1 MTNIKEWYEKPK
13 PDSRSSLFN
22 FLTKD
27 EKEALKKIKRQIRTF
42 ERMNTK
48 EYEKLQSE
56 YAECIFCLIESF
68 VKEEDKEQIKA
79 KVQEYVSEYILDFN
93 NVKALSIALRIL
105 TEYLQ
110 VNENQD
116 DERTYR
122 LAEELSELKRE
133 MSMFYEL
140 LGLFRR

>member
-1 MTNIKEWYEKPK
+1 MIDLRDWYAKPR
-13 PDSRSSLFN
+13 PDSRSSLSK

-68 VKEEDKEQIKA
+68 VKEEDKEQIKQ
-79 KVQEYVSEYILDFN
+79 KIEEEVRSISIVDLN
-93 NVKALSIALRIL
+93 NTKILSIAKKVYA
-105 TEYLQ
+105 EYNNISCPL
-110 VNENQD
+110 D
-116 DERTYR
+116 DSIAYR
-122 LAEELSELKRE
+122 LSEE
-133 MSMFYEL
+133 FYEL
-140 LGLFRR
+140 LGGGKV

>member
-1 MTNIKEWYEKPK
+1 MIDLRDWYAKPR

-56 YAECIFCLIESF
+56 YAECVFCLIESF
-68 VKEEDKEQIKA
+68 VKEEDKEQIKQ
-79 KVQEYVSEYILDFN
+79 KIEEEVRSISIVDLN
-93 NVKALSIALRIL
+93 NTKILSIAKKVYA
-105 TEYLQ
+105 EYNNISCPL
-110 VNENQD
+110 D
-116 DERTYR
+116 DSRAYR
-122 LAEELSELKRE
+122 LSEE
-133 MSMFYEL
+133 FYEL
-140 LGLFRR
+140 LGGGKV